1 MGMIDTPSNLRSI
14 RYEWATE
21 TQSHLRLAEHGA
33 LDAVGLLKQA
43 EDSAMKPTDERL
55 THCATRRSSVGFTAG
70 FAAARR
76 RVERLCGSVT
86 LWQERVCTLRIW

>member
-1 MGMIDTPSNLRSI
+1 MGMIVTPSNLWSI

-21 TQSHLRLAEHGA
+21 TQSHLGLAEHG
-33 LDAVGLLKQA
+33 
-43 EDSAMKPTDERL
+43 
-55 THCATRRSSVGFTAG
+55 FTAG
-70 FAAARR
+70 VAAARR